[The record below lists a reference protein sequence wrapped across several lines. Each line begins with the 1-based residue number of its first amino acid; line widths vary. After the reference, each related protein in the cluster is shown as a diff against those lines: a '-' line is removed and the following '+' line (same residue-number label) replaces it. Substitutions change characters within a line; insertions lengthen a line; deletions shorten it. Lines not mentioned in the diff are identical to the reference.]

1 MIYRI
6 INLFKKKKPYFNKE
20 KYLLDETITKDT
32 VLLNLLN
39 NNPNWFD
46 RIENKPLVQISRDY
60 FKLKN
65 NEIEEFFWIEKSWIT
80 WR

>member
-6 INLFKKKKPYFNKE
+6 INLFKKEKPYFDKE

-39 NNPNWFD
+39 NDPNWFD
-46 RIENKPLVQISRDY
+46 KIENKPLVQINRDY

-65 NEIEEFFWIEKSWIT
+65 NEIEEFFWIEKSWVT

>member
-6 INLFKKKKPYFNKE
+6 INLFKKEKPYFDKE
-20 KYLLDETITKDT
+20 KYLLDETITKDK

-39 NNPNWFD
+39 NDPNWFD
-46 RIENKPLVQISRDY
+46 KIENKPLVQINRDY

>member
-1 MIYRI
+1 MIYKI